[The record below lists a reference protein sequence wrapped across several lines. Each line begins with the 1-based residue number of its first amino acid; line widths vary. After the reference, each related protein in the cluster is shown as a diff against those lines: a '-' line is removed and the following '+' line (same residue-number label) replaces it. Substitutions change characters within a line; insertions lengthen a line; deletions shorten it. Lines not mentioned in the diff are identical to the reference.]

1 MCAWI
6 NKDVR
11 SLDVAVHHAHAV
23 QVGQAAR
30 RLVEDL
36 KQSIYAWMFGGAGDV
51 KVEDWMPWPTR
62 SVVCRCLCVHACM

>member
-1 MCAWI
+1 MECTARCVKPHLICAWI
-6 NKDVR
+6 NEDVR

-36 KQSIYAWMFGGAGDV
+36 KLASMHG
-51 KVEDWMPWPTR
+51 
-62 SVVCRCLCVHACM
+62 CLAVLAT